1 MFRRRRQDSDF
12 SAEVEAHIQHESER
26 LREQGLSDAEARAAA
41 RRAFGNV
48 MQAEERFHESGRWQ
62 WGDQLWQDLR
72 FSLRMLAKNPGFAA
86 VAVIT
91 LALGIAINATMFSL
105 VSAFLLRR
113 PPGRE
118 PERVVVIS
126 TVNPVPGFQT
136 DATPVSAPNYIS
148 WKAASKCFVD
158 VTAGDPN
165 RRVSLTVENQ
175 PESVRSAA
183 ISPNYFDVLG
193 VSPEIGRTFLISEDQ
208 PGQDHVAILSHDL
221 WERRFG
227 SDPSVV
233 GRTIRVNRE
242 NYDVVGVMPKDF
254 QLLGYTTQVWTPLV
268 INTADQSPAARND
281 RSLYMFARLK
291 PNVTVEQ
298 ARAEAVTVARRT
310 ADAFPESEKGWG
322 VAVRTLPDFLIYD
335 FSISTGLAILMTTV
349 GFVLLIACANV
360 AGLLL
365 ARAAGRRKELAIRIS
380 LGAGRLRV
388 VRQLLT
394 EGLVIAV
401 LGGGTG
407 LLLAYW
413 GINFM
418 RASLSFNEAI
428 SAVPFRLDWNVLLY
442 ALGISIVC
450 AVLCG
455 VAPALNAARTDINT
469 NLKDES
475 RAASA
480 GRSQTRLRTVMVV
493 GEIALALLLLV
504 GTGLLIRAISDVHN
518 QNLGFRAD
526 SLLTVSFR
534 LDDARYKGA
543 AKQIAFVNDV
553 IRHVEQ
559 IPGAETAAVTSDL
572 PATGASSVTLRV
584 KGQQD
589 LPTNQRMTALDFV
602 VSTDY
607 FRAAGIPLLRG
618 RTFTET
624 DVAATP
630 SVVMVN
636 QEFVHR
642 ILQDQEPLGKQIG
655 LVVSGAPSQWSE
667 IVGVVGNVKT
677 YSEGTEDDPE
687 VYEAFLQ
694 RPVGSMSLMVRS
706 SSDPNGLAS
715 ALRNAV
721 AQVDAELPLSG
732 LMSMRAVIE
741 YQKGGN
747 PFFMGVLGT
756 FAVMALILAGIGIY
770 GLVSYSVG
778 QRRHEFGIR
787 MALGAT
793 GSDVLRMILWQGIKM
808 TAAGV
813 AIGTLLALP
822 LPRVFDSL
830 FFGIHVREPWLYFI
844 VVAITIL
851 MVAMVATFVP
861 ARRAQSID
869 PMTALRVE

>member
-526 SLLTVSFR
+526 SLLTASFR

>member
-1 MFRRRRQDSDF
+1 
-12 SAEVEAHIQHESER
+12 
-26 LREQGLSDAEARAAA
+26 
-41 RRAFGNV
+41 

-62 WGDQLWQDLR
+62 WGDQLWPDLR

-310 ADAFPESEKGWG
+310 SDAFSESEKGWG

-360 AGLLL
+360 AGLRL

-380 LGAGRLRV
+380 LGAGRLRII
-388 VRQLLT
+388 RQLLT
-394 EGLVIAV
+394 EGLVIAL
-401 LGGGTG
+401 LGGGVG
-407 LLLAYW
+407 LLLAYR
-413 GINFM
+413 GIDFM
-418 RASLSFNEAI
+418 RAAMSFNDAFSAI
-428 SAVPFRLDWNVLLY
+428 GLSLDSNVVVFSTIISVGCALLC
-442 ALGISIVC
+442 AL
-450 AVLCG
+450 
-455 VAPALNAARTDINT
+455 APALKASRSDVTT
-469 NLKDES
+469 SLKDDS
-475 RAASA
+475 RTSSA
-480 GRSQTRLRTVMVV
+480 GRSHSRLRMVLV
-493 GEIALALLLLV
+493 TGEIAFALFLLV
-504 GTGLLIRAISDVHN
+504 GTGLLFISIYKCSIRIS
-518 QNLGFRAD
+518 
-526 SLLTVSFR
+526 
-534 LDDARYKGA
+534 
-543 AKQIAFVNDV
+543 
-553 IRHVEQ
+553 
-559 IPGAETAAVTSDL
+559 
-572 PATGASSVTLRV
+572 ASS
-584 KGQQD
+584 
-589 LPTNQRMTALDFV
+589 
-602 VSTDY
+602 
-607 FRAAGIPLLRG
+607 
-618 RTFTET
+618 
-624 DVAATP
+624 
-630 SVVMVN
+630 
-636 QEFVHR
+636 
-642 ILQDQEPLGKQIG
+642 
-655 LVVSGAPSQWSE
+655 
-667 IVGVVGNVKT
+667 
-677 YSEGTEDDPE
+677 
-687 VYEAFLQ
+687 
-694 RPVGSMSLMVRS
+694 
-706 SSDPNGLAS
+706 
-715 ALRNAV
+715 RN
-721 AQVDAELPLSG
+721 
-732 LMSMRAVIE
+732 IC
-741 YQKGGN
+741 
-747 PFFMGVLGT
+747 
-756 FAVMALILAGIGIY
+756 
-770 GLVSYSVG
+770 
-778 QRRHEFGIR
+778 
-787 MALGAT
+787 
-793 GSDVLRMILWQGIKM
+793 W
-808 TAAGV
+808 
-813 AIGTLLALP
+813 
-822 LPRVFDSL
+822 
-830 FFGIHVREPWLYFI
+830 
-844 VVAITIL
+844 
-851 MVAMVATFVP
+851 
-861 ARRAQSID
+861 
-869 PMTALRVE
+869 

>member
-1 MFRRRRQDSDF
+1 MFRRKRRESDF
-12 SAEVEAHIQHESER
+12 SAEIKAHIQHESER
-26 LREQGLSDAEARAAA
+26 LREQGLTDEEARSAA

-48 MQAEERFHESGRWQ
+48 MQAEERFHQTGRWQ

-126 TVNPVPGFQT
+126 TINPVPGFQT
-136 DATPVSAPNYIS
+136 DATPISAPNYIS
-148 WKAASKCFVD
+148 WKAASKSFAD
-158 VTAGDPN
+158 VTAGDPY
-165 RRVSLTVENQ
+165 RRVSLTVDNH

-183 ISPNYFDVLG
+183 VSPNYFDVLG
-193 VSPEIGRTFLISEDQ
+193 VSPEIGRTFLVSEDQ

-268 INTADQSPAARND
+268 LNTADQSPAARND

-335 FSISTGLAILMTTV
+335 FSISTGLAVLMTTV

-394 EGLVIAV
+394 EGLVIAL

-418 RASLSFNEAI
+418 RANLSFNEAI
-428 SAVPFRLDWNVLLY
+428 SAVPLRLDWNVLLY
-442 ALGISIVC
+442 TLGISIVC

-480 GRSQTRLRTVMVV
+480 GRSQTRLRSVMVI
-493 GEIALALLLLV
+493 GEIALALFLLV

-526 SLLTVSFR
+526 PLLTASFR

-553 IRHVEQ
+553 IRRVEQ
-559 IPGAETAAVTSDL
+559 IPGAETSSVTSDL

-589 LPTNQRMTALDFV
+589 LPTDQRMTALDFV

-624 DVAATP
+624 DGAAAP

-642 ILQDQEPLGKQIG
+642 ILHDQEPLGKQIG
-655 LVVSGAPSQWSE
+655 LDVSGAPSQWSE

-677 YSEGTEDDPE
+677 YSEGTRDDPE

-694 RPVGSMSLMVRS
+694 RPVESMSLMVRA

-715 ALRNAV
+715 ALRSAV
-721 AQVDAELPLSG
+721 AQVDAELPLSR

-741 YQKGGN
+741 YQKSGN
-747 PFFMGVLGT
+747 PFFMGVLET
-756 FAVMALILAGIGIY
+756 FAVLALILAGIGIY

-808 TAAGV
+808 TAVGV

-822 LPRVFDSL
+822 LPRVFDSI

-844 VVAITIL
+844 VAMAIL
-851 MVAMVATFVP
+851 VVAMVATFVP
-861 ARRAQSID
+861 ARRAQSVD

>member
-1 MFRRRRQDSDF
+1 MFRRKRRESDF
-12 SAEVEAHIQHESER
+12 SAEIKAHMEHESER
-26 LREQGLSDAEARAAA
+26 LREQGLTEEAARMAA

-48 MQAEERFHESGRWQ
+48 MQAEERFHQSGRWQ

-105 VSAFLLRR
+105 VSAFLLRH

-126 TVNPVPGFQT
+126 SVNPVPGFQT
-136 DATPVSAPNYIS
+136 DGTPVSAPNYIF
-148 WKAASKCFVD
+148 WKAASKSFANVS
-158 VTAGDPN
+158 AGDPN
-165 RRVSLTVENQ
+165 RRVSLTVDNQ

-242 NYDVVGVMPKDF
+242 NYNVVGVMPKDF

-268 INTADQSPAARND
+268 LNTADQSPAARND

-298 ARAEAVTVARRT
+298 ARAEAVAVARRT

-394 EGLVIAV
+394 EGLVIAL

-418 RASLSFNEAI
+418 RANLSFNEAI
-428 SAVPFRLDWNVLLY
+428 SAVPLRLDWNVLLY

-480 GRSQTRLRTVMVV
+480 GRSQTRLRSVMVI
-493 GEIALALLLLV
+493 GEIALALFLLV

-526 SLLTVSFR
+526 QLLTASFR

-543 AKQIAFVNDV
+543 AKQIAFVNDL
-553 IRHVEQ
+553 IRRVEQ
-559 IPGAETAAVTSDL
+559 IPGAETASVTSDL

-618 RTFTET
+618 RTFMET
-624 DVAATP
+624 DGASAP

-655 LVVSGAPSQWSE
+655 LNVSGAPSQWSE

-721 AQVDAELPLSG
+721 AQVDAELPLSR
-732 LMSMRAVIE
+732 LMSMHAVIE

-793 GSDVLRMILWQGIKM
+793 GSDVLCMILWQGIKM
-808 TAAGV
+808 TAVGV

-844 VVAITIL
+844 VVVIAIL
-851 MVAMVATFVP
+851 VVAMVATFVP
-861 ARRAQSID
+861 ASRAQRID